1 MNAVVQ
7 QPRSTSRTRR
17 LTVTA
22 MMAAISTVVMFFE
35 FTFPPFPPFSAP
47 CEKNLAK
54 RKIICN
60 FPCLLPEIQVY
71 CP

>member
-22 MMAAISTVVMFFE
+22 MRAAISTVVMFFE
-35 FTFPPFPPFSAP
+35 FTFPPFPPF
-47 CEKNLAK
+47 L
-54 RKIICN
+54 
-60 FPCLLPEIQVY
+60 
-71 CP
+71 